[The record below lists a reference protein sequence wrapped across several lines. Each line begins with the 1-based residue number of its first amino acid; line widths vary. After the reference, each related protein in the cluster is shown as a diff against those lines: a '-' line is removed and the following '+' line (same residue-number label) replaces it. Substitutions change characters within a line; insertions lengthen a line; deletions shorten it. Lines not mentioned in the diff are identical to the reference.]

1 MGDAMT
7 TEEKREILRSYRN
20 HMMAA
25 RKIKEELHRLESS
38 VLPKSASFD
47 GMPHGS
53 DNERDLS
60 GWAAKCNELEHK
72 LQMEYERQIEAG
84 ERIMDGIK
92 ALADPLQQLVLF
104 EHYISLKRIEK
115 IAMETHYAE
124 VTIWKAHRRGVQNIM
139 L

>member
-1 MGDAMT
+1 MT

-92 ALADPLQQLVLF
+92 ALADPLQQTVIF

-115 IAMETHYAE
+115 IAIEAHYSE
-124 VTIWKAHRRGVQNIM
+124 KTIWRAHRNGLKNIK

>member
-1 MGDAMT
+1 MT

-84 ERIMDGIK
+84 NRIMDGIK
-92 ALADPLQQLVLF
+92 GLTDPMQKTVIL
-104 EHYISLKRIEK
+104 ERYISLKRIET
-115 IAMETHYAE
+115 IAEEMNFSEA
-124 VTIWKAHRRGVQNIM
+124 TIWRAHRKALQKIK